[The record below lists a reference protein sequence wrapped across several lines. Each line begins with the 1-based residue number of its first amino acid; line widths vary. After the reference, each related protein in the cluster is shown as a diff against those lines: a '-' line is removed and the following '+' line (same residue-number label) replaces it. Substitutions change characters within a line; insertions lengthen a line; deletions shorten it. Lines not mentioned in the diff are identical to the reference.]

1 MVAWPWMATVADG
14 LGEAACLPVDGGDGR
29 APGHFCVSLGR
40 GWGSRPQGGCA
51 FVGAGL
57 VHIVVVAMLVDVCLL
72 VHKEEALF
80 IL

>member
-51 FVGAGL
+51 CVGAGGWPQAQL
-57 VHIVVVAMLVDVCLL
+57 SSVLSM
-72 VHKEEALF
+72 EQEARPSL
-80 IL
+80 